1 MRGVRGGHAEPRMLT
16 EAERRDALLSAA
28 ERVFLA
34 KGYVSTTM
42 ADIAQ
47 AAGMS
52 KKTIYQVFDSKKELF
67 DALMMDRIT
76 VLKMPAE
83 DADRPPAVIL
93 RAVLLEISRFVLAPK
108 QIALTRL
115 ILAEIA
121 STPEVGDVM
130 KTRCVQVET
139 MMQNWL
145 ALQISRGVFDI
156 PDIPS
161 AAAMWR
167 SSCES
172 SRRRGV
178 WAAPMNMRPAKTA
191 ERPSPLPALQR
202 SLGLRSDQS
211 GPACMPGIC
220 FCSRVADGHV
230 LPSTK

>member
-1 MRGVRGGHAEPRMLT
+1 MRIDPRVLS
-16 EAERRDALLSAA
+16 EAERRETLLSAA
-28 ERVFLA
+28 EHVFLS

-52 KKTIYQVFDSKKELF
+52 KKTIYQVFDSKKDLF
-67 DALMMDRIT
+67 DALMMDRLT

-83 DADRPPAVIL
+83 DADRPPAIIL
-93 RAVLLEISRFVLAPK
+93 RAVLLDISRIVLAPK

-156 PDIPS
+156 ADIPS
-161 AAAMWR
+161 AAAMLFGIAFGDFHWHLLLQLGEAP
-167 SSCES
+167 SD
-172 SRRRGV
+172 
-178 WAAPMNMRPAKTA
+178 AALVARIERAVAVFMREYAPA
-191 ERPSPLPALQR
+191 Q
-202 SLGLRSDQS
+202 G
-211 GPACMPGIC
+211 
-220 FCSRVADGHV
+220 
-230 LPSTK
+230 

>member
-1 MRGVRGGHAEPRMLT
+1 MRCHRGGHAEPRLPS
-16 EAERRDALLSAA
+16 EPERREALLSAA
-28 ERVFLA
+28 EHVFLA

-67 DALMMDRIT
+67 DALMMDRLT

-83 DADRPPAVIL
+83 DADRPPALVL
-93 RAVLLEISRFVLAPK
+93 RAVLLDISRFVLAPK

-145 ALQISRGVFDI
+145 ALQIARGVFDI

-161 AAAMWR
+161 AAAMLFGIAFGDFHWHLLLQLGEAPSEAALVARIER
-167 SSCES
+167 SVAVFMREFAAAPEG
-172 SRRRGV
+172 RRR
-178 WAAPMNMRPAKTA
+178 
-191 ERPSPLPALQR
+191 
-202 SLGLRSDQS
+202 
-211 GPACMPGIC
+211 
-220 FCSRVADGHV
+220 
-230 LPSTK
+230 